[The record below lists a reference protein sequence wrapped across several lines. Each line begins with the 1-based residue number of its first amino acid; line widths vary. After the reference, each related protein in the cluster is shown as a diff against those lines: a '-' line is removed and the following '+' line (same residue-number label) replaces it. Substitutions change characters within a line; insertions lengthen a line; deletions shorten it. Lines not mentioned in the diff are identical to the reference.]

1 MLTHFRFTV
10 LPPVVDALR
19 AVKTEVE
26 IQGLKRAHLRDGV
39 CFVRMLAWLE
49 ERLAGGYAVSEWE
62 AANRLTEYRR
72 KAKNFMMLA
81 YENISAS
88 GPNACESESSSSSS
102 CVGGWRVLMAGF
114 WQRCS
119 IIRR

>member
-10 LPPVVDALR
+10 LPPIVDALR

-26 IQGLKRAHLRDGV
+26 IQGLKRAHLRDGA

-72 KAKNFMMLA
+72 KAKNYMMLA

-88 GPNACESESSSSSS
+88 GPNACESSSRALPMDGAD
-102 CVGGWRVLMAGF
+102 GGAGG
-114 WQRCS
+114 C
-119 IIRR
+119 